1 MISLCGLLQP
11 PCASHG
17 KSGQHLWQPTADE
30 RIATDHLG
38 LFCSLDTGACVSAD
52 GTANW
57 RSKQVQPHA
66 VQQVLVLCLCRN
78 KSVIVIAGVANTLP
92 VMLWLMYIIHV
103 TLRENEEDAQNV
115 PKPVRI
121 SEYCVLTAPYEVFC
135 HLQSSCFTLAQSLH
149 FSMTHSVY
157 QLRLA
162 ALVWLA
168 VTQS

>member
-121 SEYCVLTAPYEVFC
+121 SEFLKVNAMYHRQFPVAV
-135 HLQSSCFTLAQSLH
+135 CFTLQDYVVS
-149 FSMTHSVY
+149 SY
-157 QLRLA
+157 IN
-162 ALVWLA
+162 LV
-168 VTQS
+168 